1 MTKKLASCYGL
12 RATAATMNPPRADC
26 APPRAACDPPRAD
39 CEPPDCEPPDC
50 EPPDCEPPDCDPED
64 TIPTGKYSGQTV
76 DDTRSREIDKCSI
89 SKATCGCLT
98 SPRTDLT
105 TTH

>member
-1 MTKKLASCYGL
+1 MRINICEGATMTKKLASCYGL

-50 EPPDCEPPDCDPED
+50 EHCEKKQP
-64 TIPTGKYSGQTV
+64 
-76 DDTRSREIDKCSI
+76 
-89 SKATCGCLT
+89 A
-98 SPRTDLT
+98 
-105 TTH
+105 